1 MRDMKITA
9 SGLVWP
15 RKSKKTRILEM
26 SSFGN
31 PGVLPQH
38 SCNLIDGQEAWEP
51 RLVGIQGMSKFH
63 ANKIAENQGLTTHA
77 CFKSNFWRP
86 WPISNLVCGS
96 PLDPKNKRTPDP
108 VQEFL
113 FVIIGNIYIFPVLSP
128 RLEKDFFLIIKE
140 KRKALI

>member
-1 MRDMKITA
+1 
-9 SGLVWP
+9 
-15 RKSKKTRILEM
+15 
-26 SSFGN
+26 
-31 PGVLPQH
+31 
-38 SCNLIDGQEAWEP
+38 
-51 RLVGIQGMSKFH
+51 
-63 ANKIAENQGLTTHA
+63 
-77 CFKSNFWRP
+77 
-86 WPISNLVCGS
+86 VCGS